1 MEALDFK
8 SLPFP
13 VLDLQRPELLKCKE
27 LAIQKERDLA
37 VKRRENAESLNNYI
51 AHRLGNV
58 GKSKKNILTFSQ
70 YKTQIENAR
79 KTCHTLPPGDGCQGN
94 ARECKSEGGRENS
107 HYQKTKSHWP
117 GNEPVTESNG
127 IHHRSPNSSPPRR
140 FSHSPDKR
148 IEQHVY
154 LQKLS
159 RKIQKGKVIIGGL
172 VRGYLTR
179 RLLRSEKVQD
189 IIRMIK
195 DTKEV
200 LETLKNPANA
210 SEFELLQ
217 RTRLQIQAA
226 KQSLYKIFF
235 VVTTSER
242 MEYIAQS
249 RQRRMEKRFGHVKE
263 RNKLHQFSSATLKT
277 LERKQSNTGAATK
290 KQKHTV
296 HFENTASLL
305 VNGEATQDRHT
316 AQHSSNTAANI
327 LRSITK
333 NDPDAINFIKSTR
346 RQTSPNITSPIQVS
360 STSKTNKARRAS
372 YTATDLIS
380 DDVAERAQRLI
391 SPLQVPL
398 DAHNN
403 TIPPTNRARRGTFA
417 AADIHKDSPPD
428 FAKLRTRRQTSPN
441 VTVPLPISADNSNQR
456 SSPSTRAR
464 RSTFAAADIHKDI
477 SGDSPPD
484 FAKLRTRRQT
494 SPNVTVP
501 LPISTDDSNQRSSLT
516 NRARRSTF
524 AAADIHKD
532 ISGDSPPDF
541 AKLRTRR
548 QTSPNITVPLPIS
561 ADDSNQRSSPPT
573 NRARRSTF
581 ATADIHKDISGDS
594 PPDFAKLRTRRQT
607 SPNITVP
614 LPIST
619 DDSNQR
625 SSPPTNRARRSTFAT
640 ADIHKDISGDSPPDF
655 AKLRTHR
662 QTSPNITVPLP
673 ISADDSNQRFSP
685 TNRARRSTF
694 TAADI
699 QKDISGD
706 SPPNF
711 AKLRTRRQ
719 TSPNITM
726 PLDLQFNQNRN
737 NTQARRATHTA
748 DELMRSVLGNVPSNN
763 SANLTGTKRS
773 RRGTISIASSL
784 SAISE
789 NSPYNRKPAVSSSVA
804 VSTSTGASDDSYN
817 RSSSSK
823 PRSMFRSY
831 RAFSNQSGSKNHTS
845 SDVTSSSGKV
855 QVLTGVAAK
864 KARGRENRF
873 FSLFSRKRS
882 KASYPKPSRASS
894 NLAT

>member
-494 SPNVTVP
+494 SPN
-501 LPISTDDSNQRSSLT
+501 
-516 NRARRSTF
+516 
-524 AAADIHKD
+524 
-532 ISGDSPPDF
+532 
-541 AKLRTRR
+541 
-548 QTSPNITVPLPIS
+548 ITVPLPIS